1 MALPPIPPEVLA
13 QAASWAKKGVV
24 TIVAPT
30 VWGKLKKFLGKDR
43 GSKVKRGAFQECS
56 IEKFGNKACIVAD
69 EDSGAI
75 VLLTSDTIQSWEYV
89 KKDFKVTRG
98 KAYYYYEI
106 KFREGQKSY
115 VRMSEKYRDAM
126 MNYL

>member
-43 GSKVKRGAFQECS
+43 GSKVKRGAFKECS

-106 KFREGQKSY
+106 KFRDGQKSY